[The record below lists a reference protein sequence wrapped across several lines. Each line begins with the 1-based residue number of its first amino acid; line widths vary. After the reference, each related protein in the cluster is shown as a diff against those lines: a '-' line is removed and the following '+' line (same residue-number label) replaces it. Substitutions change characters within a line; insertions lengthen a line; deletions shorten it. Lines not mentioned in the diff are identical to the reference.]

1 VSGVLVT
8 EKFKRFLI
16 VSVAAILVA
25 GLGAVAFLWF
35 KEPAS
40 RSPGSIAV
48 EVFPE
53 RLERGKYLAHHV
65 ALCIHCHSDKQGDK
79 IGYPPVLTAIGDGG
93 SSCWDEATGHGS
105 GFRVCPSNIT
115 SDAEFGLG
123 GWSDGEIMRAIR
135 EGVDRDGKALFPLMP
150 YSAYRSLSD
159 EDAKAL
165 LVYLRSLAPIR
176 KEVPARELP
185 LLLGIEVKFQPKPL
199 VAEVPD
205 PPAND
210 PVARGK
216 YLTTI
221 AGCNQCHTP
230 VDDNGKP
237 ISAREFSGGQA
248 FSLGGGSRVF
258 ASNLTPAKSGL
269 GDRTEAEFVGI
280 FQGFATDVAAK
291 TSVPAGLN
299 TVMPWLSY
307 AFMKTDDLKAIYA
320 YLRTLPPVE
329 NVVSGRRMLPPSEV
343 RRAAQPPTSDAAS
356 DAVDSGKD

>member
-1 VSGVLVT
+1 MSGVFVT

-16 VSVAAILVA
+16 ISVASILVL
-25 GLGAVAFLWF
+25 GLASAAFLWF
-35 KEPAS
+35 KGPAS

-53 RLERGKYLAHHV
+53 RLERGRYLAHHV

-79 IGYPPVLTAIGDGG
+79 IGYPPVLEAIGDGG
-93 SSCWDEATGHGS
+93 SSCWDESSGHGS
-105 GFRVCPSNIT
+105 GFKVCPSNIT

-159 EDAKAL
+159 EDTKSL
-165 LVYLRSLAPIR
+165 LVYLRSLPPSRRA
-176 KEVPARELP
+176 VPERELP

-199 VAEVPD
+199 DKEVPD

-230 VDDNGKP
+230 VDDKGMP
-237 ISAREFSGGQA
+237 IASREFSGGQP
-248 FSLGGGSRVF
+248 FLLGGGSRVF
-258 ASNLTPAKSGL
+258 SSNLTPAKSGL
-269 GDRTEAEFVGI
+269 GSRGEAEFIGI
-280 FQGFATDVAAK
+280 FRAFATPVAAK
-291 TSVPAGLN
+291 TSIPPGLN
-299 TVMPWLSY
+299 TAMPWLSY
-307 AFMKTDDLKAIYA
+307 AFMTTDDLKAIYA
-320 YLRTLPPVE
+320 YLRTLTPVE
-329 NVVSGRRMLPPSEV
+329 NVVSGRRILPP
-343 RRAAQPPTSDAAS
+343 RGTQPPTDAAS
-356 DAVDSGKD
+356 AAVDSGRD

>member
-1 VSGVLVT
+1 LA
-8 EKFKRFLI
+8 L
-16 VSVAAILVA
+16 
-25 GLGAVAFLWF
+25 GLGSAVFLWF

-40 RSPGSIAV
+40 RSPGAITV

-53 RLERGKYLAHHV
+53 RLERGRYLAHHV
-65 ALCIHCHSDKQGDK
+65 ALCIHCHSDKQGDR

-93 SSCWDEATGHGS
+93 SSCWDEASGHGS
-105 GFRVCPSNIT
+105 GFKVCPSNIT

-159 EDAKAL
+159 EDTKAL
-165 LVYLRSLAPIR
+165 LAYLRSLPPVR
-176 KEVPARELP
+176 REVPARKLP
-185 LLLGIEVKFQPKPL
+185 LFLGIEVKFQPKPI
-199 VAEVPD
+199 VEEVPD
-205 PPAND
+205 PPAKD
-210 PVARGK
+210 SVARGK

-230 VDDNGKP
+230 VDEEGKP
-237 ISAREFSGGQA
+237 IASREFSGGQS

-269 GDRTEAEFVGI
+269 GNRSEAEFVGI
-280 FQGFATDVAAK
+280 FRGFATDVAAN
-291 TSVPAGLN
+291 TPMPPGRN

-307 AFMKTDDLKAIYA
+307 AFMQTDDLKAIYA

-329 NVVSGRRMLPPSEV
+329 NVVSSRRMLPRGDARRGGVQPS
-343 RRAAQPPTSDAAS
+343 TSDAAS
-356 DAVDSGKD
+356 AAVDSGRD